1 MTYNMQVGQVRW
13 EMIVGVGDLGLY
25 TAHWWWLSLT
35 ATCAGG
41 AFLPV
46 HRATLMALPVIAVS
60 GNVCGGGLGWINI
73 ITHLDLH
80 I

>member
-1 MTYNMQVGQVRW
+1 MW
-13 EMIVGVGDLGLY
+13 ERGNPGLGLY

-35 ATCAGG
+35 ATCASG

-46 HRATLMALPVIAVS
+46 HRASLMALPVIAVS
-60 GNVCGGGLGWINI
+60 GNVRGGGLGWINI
-73 ITHLDLH
+73 IIHLDLH